1 MQLGINDI
9 EASIEEET
17 KIMDRKVDQKLREAT
32 ELAQLAKGIEQK
44 QLTFQ
49 DDMESRRVLL
59 DSYLT
64 SAKCLK

>member
-32 ELAQLAKGIEQK
+32 ELA
-44 QLTFQ
+44 
-49 DDMESRRVLL
+49 
-59 DSYLT
+59 
-64 SAKCLK
+64 